1 LNDFLHPGQFYCWF
15 STRFNAMD
23 NGDDSNPL
31 FIYMWLDRAV
41 QQGGVNNPKVKDV
54 RANLMRAASRELR
67 AAGRE
72 GELDETIDRISQA
85 PLEMFTPQI
94 WRIDLTAVSGRYKQG
109 VHYPDEYE
117 LKGLTATEFEIIID

>member
-1 LNDFLHPGQFYCWF
+1 
-15 STRFNAMD
+15 MD